1 MGFDKECVEV
11 FLENQEQLLGRKEIE
26 SYEEAE
32 EFLEDSCAYVC
43 KSLKEVRE
51 YLEEAGM
58 DAYGMDDDEL
68 MSQSEVFPLSKG
80 RYLVVEG

>member
-1 MGFDKECVEV
+1 MGIDRECVET
-11 FLENQEQLLGRKEIE
+11 FLEYQEQLLGRKEIE
-26 SYEEAE
+26 TYEEAE

-43 KSLKEVRE
+43 KSLKEVRD
-51 YLEEAGM
+51 YLEDAGM

-68 MSQSEVFPLSKG
+68 LSQSEIFPLSKG